1 MLNRLT
7 LPTSSFPND
16 RPNFKTSQNPRK
28 IQLSTDSLEPIF
40 TRNHHTHPHQ
50 AYTPCTAFSPKE
62 CPKRS
67 SQPRA
72 LPTGESR
79 DPASNMETWKYLC
92 RQGPVSWLRPLSPEE
107 PLGTRAEAFSSR
119 RASRILGRTRAPE
132 RKSRRSVQRA
142 RKRKSRSAAGVAA
155 TDCPR
160 SGNVSVYTLC

>member
-1 MLNRLT
+1 MIKPPHKPPKIHEKPNYPLECSSPFSRKTVTANPIKHT
-7 LPTSSFPND
+7 LHALHSA
-16 RPNFKTSQNPRK
+16 R
-28 IQLSTDSLEPIF
+28 
-40 TRNHHTHPHQ
+40 H
-50 AYTPCTAFSPKE
+50 E
-62 CPKRS
+62 CPKS

-92 RQGPVSWLRPLSPEE
+92 RQGLVSWLRPLSPEK

-119 RASRILGRTRAPE
+119 RASRILGRTRATE